1 MQITKKTSLISALC
15 LFFCLAVAQAFA
27 VAEGADKGSATD
39 GNSKEQSL
47 QDIQTEVQGLMNEMV
62 TITGSMM
69 SGMAAGMQEGAE
81 NAQAQLDGADGTR
94 LIGNKKDLSE
104 LLQVSVFK
112 LEEQGNASWRVT
124 LAVRNNNDFPVRLVN
139 LTRKQTALLL
149 DVDGF
154 AHEQSPQEGQPRTLD
169 VPSRASVKATF
180 AFSGLEAEPDV
191 LRLFGMDIS
200 VPRPIDR

>member
-1 MQITKKTSLISALC
+1 MQMTKKTLLISALC
-15 LFFCLAVAQAFA
+15 LCFFLVVAQAFA
-27 VAEGADKGSATD
+27 APEGADKGTATG

-104 LLQVSVFK
+104 LLQVSVYK
-112 LEEQGNASWRVT
+112 LEEQEKGSWRIT
-124 LAVRNNNDFPVRLVN
+124 LAIKNTNDYPVRLVN

-154 AHEQSPQEGQPRTLD
+154 AHEQTPQEGQARLVT
-169 VPSRASVKATF
+169 VASRAAVKVSFIF
-180 AFSGLEAEPDV
+180 AGLEAKPGM
-191 LRLFGMDIS
+191 LRLFDLDIP
-200 VPRPIDR
+200 VNQ